1 MKELLSYIGEEM
13 AKINETLTVTGED
26 TKIIKV
32 QVEGI
37 KEDTK
42 QNRDDIKYIKEKV
55 ENLYEAV
62 FKSNAVK
69 LEVSITGE
77 LYLFDPCF

>member
-55 ENLYEAV
+55 ENLSEAV

>member
-1 MKELLSYIGEEM
+1 M

-42 QNRDDIKYIKEKV
+42 QNRDNIKYIKEKV
-55 ENLYEAV
+55 ENLSAMLLNLKYQ
-62 FKSNAVK
+62 S
-69 LEVSITGE
+69 LVSCI
-77 LYLFDPCF
+77 YLIPASEYSLR

>member
-1 MKELLSYIGEEM
+1 M

-55 ENLYEAV
+55 ENLSEAV